1 MQIKSHHIDNDLNN
15 SHNSC
20 RIISR
25 RHFLDLVSNIS
36 STFPY
41 LEEERTSILTEISR
55 SERHSGGPKPLQSL
69 LSSFSLFF
77 FSHSSFSF
85 FISLVFLSFAPLS
98 FPHVK
103 QGRERPRENHRRRD
117 DTRHTL
123 VHRRQSHRAR
133 HPPAPPGIPL
143 LLTHS
148 LTHSLPLAPSLA
160 RIATTATY
168 PAFTR

>member
-1 MQIKSHHIDNDLNN
+1 MPYHIASPLLR
-15 SHNSC
+15 SC
-20 RIISR
+20 VK
-25 RHFLDLVSNIS
+25 H
-36 STFPY
+36 
-41 LEEERTSILTEISR
+41 
-55 SERHSGGPKPLQSL
+55 SEH
-69 LSSFSLFF
+69 FSLSRGGTYINPHRDFTFRKPFWGAKTTPIPSFLFLTIF

-98 FPHVK
+98 CPHVK